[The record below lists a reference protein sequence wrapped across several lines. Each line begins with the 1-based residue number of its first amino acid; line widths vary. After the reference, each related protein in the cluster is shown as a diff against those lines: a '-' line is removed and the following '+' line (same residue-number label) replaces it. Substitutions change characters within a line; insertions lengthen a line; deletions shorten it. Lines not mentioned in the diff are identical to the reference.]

1 MGILKDLSKLLK
13 EILVFA
19 GLVSVLV
26 LGITELV
33 KVVMK

>member
-13 EILVFA
+13 EILVFT
-19 GLVSVLV
+19 GLVSILV